1 MHIITK
7 ILIGLNALIHSYIVV
22 LEMFLWETRGPK
34 VFSSFPA
41 ELFAQTKDMAANQ
54 GLYNG
59 FLAAG
64 LIWALLFIKDSQWKR
79 NVAAFFLGCIAIA
92 GLFGAATVSTSILFV
107 QTVPAVLALISL
119 YVLKAKHAS

>member
-1 MHIITK
+1 MHVIAK
-7 ILIGLNALIHSYIVV
+7 ILIGLNTLIHSYIVV

-34 VFSSFPA
+34 VFSNFPA
-41 ELFAQTKDMAANQ
+41 ELFAQTKAMAANQ

-64 LIWALLFIKDSQWKR
+64 LLWALFFIKDKQWKR

-92 GLFGAATVSTSILFV
+92 GLYGAVTVSTSTLFV
-107 QTVPAVLALISL
+107 QTLLAGLALMSL
-119 YVLKAKHAS
+119 YALKEKTN